1 MTQAAFDIAAAVA
14 QAAAQTPDMKEAQK
28 GGGYTPPAEGAC
40 FVTLVGYIELG
51 IQIVAPSKTDP
62 VKYPGGPEEQVQ
74 LVFELSGKGH
84 EPKEVDGKKI
94 PERLSVT
101 LKKSLNEKAWF
112 FKIFNTLNYDK
123 QATHFAQLLGK
134 HFRAKV
140 VHSGSKDKIFAGFK
154 ESAANGGGYTFAPPT
169 YNPVD
174 PETLVP
180 DVTVTKVFP
189 KPEVLTP
196 LKLFLWDFP
205 SKEMWASLY
214 IEGKYDERKDEKT
227 GKVISPARSK
237 NVLQEKIRQ
246 ASNFKGSPLAE
257 LLVGEVDLTG
267 ITDQPDAQAVAEE
280 EAPQQPTDDADAAAA
295 LAAL

>member
-1 MTQAAFDIAAAVA
+1 MTTPAFDIQAAVA
-14 QAAAQTPDMKEAQK
+14 QAAQQTPSMQEAQK
-28 GGGYTPPAEGAC
+28 GGSYSPPAEGMC

-51 IQIVAPSKTDP
+51 KQHVEASKQDP
-62 VKYPGGPEEQVQ
+62 VKYPAHDEEQVQ

-112 FKIFNTLNYDK
+112 YRIFNTLNYDK

-140 VHSGSKDKIFAGFK
+140 VHTKAKNGTVYAGFK
-154 ESAANGGGYTFAPPT
+154 ESAANGGAYTFAAPT

-174 PETLVP
+174 PETLIP
-180 DVTVTKVFP
+180 DVTVTKIFP

-214 IEGKYDERKDEKT
+214 IEGKYDDRKDEKT
-227 GKVISPARSK
+227 GVVTPGRSK
-237 NVLQEKIRQ
+237 NVLQEKIRK
-246 ASNFKGSPLAE
+246 AVNFAGSPLAE
-257 LLVGEVDLTG
+257 LLVGEVDLG
-267 ITDQPDAQAVAEE
+267 SLEAQPVPEVEDT
-280 EAPQQPTDDADAAAA
+280 PWQPTDDADAAAA

>member
-1 MTQAAFDIAAAVA
+1 MTTPIFDVQAAIA

-51 IQIVAPSKTDP
+51 IQHVPASKTDP
-62 VKYPGGPEEQVQ
+62 VKFPAHDEEQVQ
-74 LVFELSGKGH
+74 LVFELAGKGH

-112 FKIFNTLNYDK
+112 YKIFNTLNYDK

-180 DVTVTKVFP
+180 DVTITKIFP
-189 KPEVLTP
+189 APEVLTP

-214 IEGKYDERKDEKT
+214 IEGKYEERKDEKT

-237 NVLQEKIRQ
+237 NVLQEKIKG
-246 ASNFKGSPLAE
+246 AKNFAGSPLAE
-257 LLVGEVDLTG
+257 LLVGEVDLG
-267 ITDQPDAQAVAEE
+267 AITEQQQPEPGADPV
-280 EAPQQPTDDADAAAA
+280 QPTDDAEAAAA
-295 LAAL
+295 LAGL